1 MTFSGPGVAEG
12 APGKPRLVGAD
23 ASHAWV
29 AVWCPGHGWI
39 EYDPTNGIQPD
50 LRHVTL
56 GWGRDFQDVSPLRGV
71 IYTEAE
77 SSKLDVGVDVI
88 RLADPS

>member
-1 MTFSGPGVAEG
+1 MSGYLSTP
-12 APGKPRLVGAD
+12 GAD

-29 AVWCPGHGWI
+29 AVWCPENGWV

-50 LRHVTL
+50 VRHVTL

-71 IYTEAE
+71 ILGGLAQVPEVRVTVIPDGEKAVPRPAE
-77 SSKLDVGVDVI
+77 
-88 RLADPS
+88 